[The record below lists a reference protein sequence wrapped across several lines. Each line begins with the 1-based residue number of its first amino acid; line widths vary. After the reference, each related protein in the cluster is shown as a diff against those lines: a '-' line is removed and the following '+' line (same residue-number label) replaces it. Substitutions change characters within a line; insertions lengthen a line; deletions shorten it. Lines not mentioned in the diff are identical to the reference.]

1 MKQKY
6 QKKTIYVLQVTN
18 KYKDITLY
26 RVHLAMNG
34 NQTKNFDGDSHL
46 LVEYKPVDLS
56 KPNPK

>member
-6 QKKTIYVLQVTN
+6 QKKTIDVLQVN
-18 KYKDITLY
+18 DKYKVTTLY

-46 LVEYKPVDLS
+46 LVEHKPV
-56 KPNPK
+56 KPV

>member
-6 QKKTIYVLQVTN
+6 QKKTIDVLQVN
-18 KYKDITLY
+18 DKYKVTTLY

-46 LVEYKPVDLS
+46 LVELSNLS